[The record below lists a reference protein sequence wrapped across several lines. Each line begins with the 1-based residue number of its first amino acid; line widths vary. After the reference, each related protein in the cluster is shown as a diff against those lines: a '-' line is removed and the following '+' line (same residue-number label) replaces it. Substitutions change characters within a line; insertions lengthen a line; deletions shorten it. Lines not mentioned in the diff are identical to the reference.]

1 MSENTAPDWFVKRLQ
16 AGVDEKIAAGAGMTE
31 IAFHC
36 GVSTQMLYSYLRGDG
51 NPKVTTYVK
60 MARYF
65 GWDHLP
71 LDDEEPG
78 AAASGHS
85 AWSVQTPPDQQE
97 LVLMT
102 AGL

>member
-16 AGVDEKIAAGAGMTE
+16 AGVDEKVATGAGMTE

-36 GVSTQMLYSYLRGDG
+36 GVSTQMLYSYLRGEG

-65 GWDHLP
+65 GWEIPGL
-71 LDDEEPG
+71 DEEG
-78 AAASGHS
+78 GVAAAGHS
-85 AWSVQTPPDQQE
+85 AWSVQTHPDQHE
-97 LVLMT
+97 RVLMT